1 MNGSIKHNVT
11 KKEKKERIKEKQNLA
26 KTLLLLPVGKFLLV
40 AVDGS
45 AKLGAFVGQILAGN
59 VEGPLLALNRLPE
72 LVIGNS
78 GEVVLIGGRH
88 DGGGRHDVVLA
99 RRRVALELPAPVN
112 GERTLWFL
120 LPLLLLFLHRAFER
134 RVSGK
139 CWFLRCL

>member
-78 GEVVLIGGRH
+78 GEVVLIGG
-88 DGGGRHDVVLA
+88 GGGRQDVVVA
-99 RRRVALELPAPVN
+99 RRRVTLELPAPVN

-120 LPLLLLFLHRAFER
+120 LLPLLFLHRAFER
-134 RVSGK
+134 RVS
-139 CWFLRCL
+139 